1 MPQYDLKK
9 KKVFEISSQHRQ
21 RSYILFYTYIHTTF
35 VNDVA
40 INGQVGNS
48 KAPFLHKNNKL
59 AKSIRTNFCRSL
71 ESSQNLKN

>member
-1 MPQYDLKK
+1 MPQYDFFKKYLKLAVSIIK
-9 KKVFEISSQHRQ
+9 DLIFF
-21 RSYILFYTYIHTTF
+21 FYTYETF
-35 VNDVA
+35 VNDVS

-48 KAPFLHKNNKL
+48 KAPFLHKNNNL

>member
-1 MPQYDLKK
+1 MPQYDFLKK
-9 KKVFEISSQHRQ
+9 YLKLAVSIIKDLIFF
-21 RSYILFYTYIHTTF
+21 FYTYETF
-35 VNDVA
+35 VNDVS

-48 KAPFLHKNNKL
+48 KAPFLHKNNNL

>member
-1 MPQYDLKK
+1 MPQYDFFKKYLKLAVSIIK
-9 KKVFEISSQHRQ
+9 DLIFF
-21 RSYILFYTYIHTTF
+21 FYTYETF

-48 KAPFLHKNNKL
+48 KAPFLHKNNNL

-71 ESSQNLKN
+71 ESSHNLKN